1 MLPPSSIDTGY
12 KFIIARDRFRT
23 KKVDRVSLFDVFT
36 RKITSE
42 AIRLKIIP
50 PEHIKISFK
59 YDTVYG
65 SYDSDK

>member
-12 KFIIARDRFRT
+12 KFIIANDRFNSKR
-23 KKVDRVSLFDVFT
+23 VDRVSLFDVFT

-50 PEHIKISFK
+50 PEHINISLK
-59 YDTVYG
+59 
-65 SYDSDK
+65 